1 MVLIVMVIKGEFLLP
16 MRGIIRVIEIEPNG
30 RRGLLVTGNK
40 VIHQGSRE
48 TREVFAVYLVFQTGE
63 GGRAGQ
69 VLRGVQGGPLDTEF
83 EEGIAAEAIG
93 IVSVRIPRRNLIE
106 ALGQQVAPWMV
117 YVGLVALI
125 MDRRREALGQPN
137 LAVDASQEEGTKVRR
152 PGSTLES
159 RPDSLTGDRRKTQLF
174 WARIG
179 HKQTSCGFSRMDW
192 TRILFYQ
199 RLTRGLSIFMK
210 NSG

>member
-1 MVLIVMVIKGEFLLP
+1 MVIKGKVLRP
-16 MRGIIRVIEIEPNG
+16 MRGLIGVIEIEHHG
-30 RRGLLVTGNK
+30 RRGLLVTGHK
-40 VIHQGSRE
+40 VIHQGGRE
-48 TREVFAVYLVFQTGE
+48 TIEVFAVYLVFQTGE

-69 VLRGVQGGPLDTEF
+69 GLLGVQGGPLDTEC
-83 EEGIAAEAIG
+83 EEGSAAEAIG
-93 IVSVRIPRRNLIE
+93 IVSVRIPRRNLLE
-106 ALGQQVAPWMV
+106 AWGQQVAQWMV
-117 YVGLVALI
+117 YVGLVALL
-125 MDRRREALGQPN
+125 MDRRCEARGQPN

-152 PGSTLES
+152 QGPTLAI

-179 HKQTSCGFSRMDW
+179 HKQTSCWFSRMDW